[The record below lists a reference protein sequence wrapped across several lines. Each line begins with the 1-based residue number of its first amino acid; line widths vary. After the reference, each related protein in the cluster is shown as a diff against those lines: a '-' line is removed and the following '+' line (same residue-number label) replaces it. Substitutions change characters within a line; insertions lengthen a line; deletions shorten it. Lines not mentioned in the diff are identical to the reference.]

1 MMNGELARLLASLE
15 HRAAGVLGSNEQV
28 GDVVTD
34 CYSKYLFQTIRL
46 LLGSVDYDP
55 IDSNLICA
63 IINYNHAAKYVGRCD
78 AYLDKLN
85 ALPFWAFRKRK
96 RLRHDLELNRRLTLR
111 LLERAHADL
120 SKWADNNG
128 NHIDGFSKTIALC

>member
-1 MMNGELARLLASLE
+1 MNGELARLLASLE

-46 LLGSVDYDP
+46 LLGSVDYDL

-63 IINYNHAAKYVGRCD
+63 IIGYDHAAMYTGRCD

-85 ALPFWAFRKRK
+85 ALPPWAFRKRK
-96 RLRHDLELNRRLTLR
+96 RLRHDLELNRRCMLR
-111 LLERAHADL
+111 SLERAYDDL
-120 SKWADNNG
+120 YQWAAKND
-128 NHIDGFSKTIALC
+128 NHIDGFSKTIELC